1 MKKEEQKCNFDVN
14 GVCYAMVCYTDLRCG
29 AKDDAGNLIRM
40 ATVDETKERSRLIE
54 TIKNDVAMPK
64 MTVMQPT
71 VVNADGPPDENVAP
85 KDLLCSSD
93 NRDNYHDCD
102 DYNTEF
108 CRQRCEFGP
117 KENPVSEFDS
127 EQSTILPKIK

>member
-29 AKDDAGNLIRM
+29 AKDDAENLIRK
-40 ATVDETKERSRLIE
+40 ATVDEIKERSRLIE
-54 TIKNDVAMPK
+54 AIKNDVAMPK
-64 MTVMQPT
+64 MTVIQPT
-71 VVNADGPPDENVAP
+71 VVNADGAPVENVA
-85 KDLLCSSD
+85 S
-93 NRDNYHDCD
+93 
-102 DYNTEF
+102 
-108 CRQRCEFGP
+108 